1 MSTPISST
9 SDMSDKLIVEELT
22 TTEQT
27 IPTES
32 DITTDKQDFDYISLQ
47 DLMGLD
53 HASDD
58 QKAKLQEIWEY
69 FSKDV
74 TKEEAL
80 KKISEVRYNLDPPEI
95 GESYI
100 HKMWA
105 YTNILASIDGAQKMK
120 SAYEK
125 KDRK

>member
-1 MSTPISST
+1 MSTPSSST
-9 SDMSDKLIVEELT
+9 PDMSDKLIIEEIISEKAL
-22 TTEQT
+22 
-27 IPTES
+27 PTES

-58 QKAKLQEIWEY
+58 QKVKLQEIWEY
-69 FSKDV
+69 FSKDT

-80 KKISEVRYNLDPPEI
+80 KKISEIRYNLDPPEI

-105 YTNILASIDGAQKMK
+105 YTNILASIDSAEKMK
-120 SAYEK
+120 SAYER
-125 KDRK
+125 KDTK

>member
-1 MSTPISST
+1 MSTASSST
-9 SDMSDKLIVEELT
+9 QDTSDKLVVEKLQEA
-22 TTEQT
+22 

-32 DITTDKQDFDYISLQ
+32 DITNETPDFDYISLQ

-53 HASDD
+53 KTSDD
-58 QKAKLQEIWEY
+58 QKAKLQDIWEH
-69 FSKDV
+69 FSKNS

-80 KKISEVRYNLDPPEI
+80 KKISEVRYNLTPPEI

-105 YTNILASIDGAQKMK
+105 YTRILADISRAEQEK
-120 SAYEK
+120 SAYERPSQNRV
-125 KDRK
+125 D

>member
-1 MSTPISST
+1 MSTPSSST
-9 SDMSDKLIVEELT
+9 PDTSKLIIEDIT
-22 TTEQT
+22 PTES

-32 DITTDKQDFDYISLQ
+32 DLTTDKQDFDYLSLQ

-58 QKAKLQEIWEY
+58 QKSKLQDIWEH
-69 FSKDV
+69 FSKGV
-74 TKEEAL
+74 SKEEAL

-95 GESYI
+95 GESYV

-105 YTNILASIDGAQKMK
+105 YTRILADIESAEQMK
-120 SAYEK
+120 SAYER
-125 KDRK
+125 KDLR

>member
-1 MSTPISST
+1 
-9 SDMSDKLIVEELT
+9 MSDKLIIEEIISEKAL
-22 TTEQT
+22 
-27 IPTES
+27 PTES

-58 QKAKLQEIWEY
+58 QKVKLQEIWEY
-69 FSKDV
+69 FSKDT

-80 KKISEVRYNLDPPEI
+80 KKISEIRYNLDPPEI

-105 YTNILASIDGAQKMK
+105 YTNILASIDSAEKMK
-120 SAYEK
+120 SAYER
-125 KDRK
+125 KDTK

>member
-1 MSTPISST
+1 MSTANLST
-9 SDMSDKLIVEELT
+9 PDMSDELIVEEIT
-22 TTEQT
+22 TAET

-58 QKAKLQEIWEY
+58 QKAKLQDIWEY
-69 FSKDV
+69 FSKDT

-120 SAYEK
+120 SAYE
-125 KDRK
+125 RKGIK